1 MNMNHGECSLSVIGD
16 VIHIKCKGVFNE
28 YGVKAGFKES
38 KQIIDSFNGDKF
50 AIIADYLEVE
60 GATPEAFEEV
70 NSNNIWLFKQN
81 IRAKAV
87 VINSA
92 VFRAIDLKRVPAQ
105 ENINTKFFDSIEKA
119 TEWLLQQS

>member
-16 VIHIKCKGVFNE
+16 VIHLKCKGLFNE
-28 YGVKAGFKES
+28 HGVKAVFKES
-38 KQIIDSFNGDKF
+38 KEIIDSFNGGKF

-87 VINSA
+87 VVNSS
-92 VFRAIDLKRVPAQ
+92 VLKAIGLKRVPAQ
-105 ENINTKFFDSIEKA
+105 INIKTKFFDSIEKA
-119 TEWLLQQS
+119 TEWLLP